1 MDKPNHNSAGQQNW
15 TRFSRARQG
24 EVHGWTESQKCTSW
38 IYVFKILNSNFEIR
52 NALYFCLSSHHSTS
66 PILRYFFTLILTGRA
81 YSSTILTSQFGF
93 FNSVNMRG
101 SKAPAEIRKRQ
112 IIVAAMRCFQKKGYV
127 NTTVDD
133 IAAEYG
139 LSKGSIY
146 WYYSSKKAVLID
158 IFKYWKDETLKGIN
172 AEIAPLK
179 SPREKLVR
187 MGEFYIESLIRDL
200 ELYSSMM
207 VFWGT
212 AFEDMTLRDMIIDL
226 YSRYDEIITSL
237 LYQGEGSGEFE
248 VSDKKTLST
257 IMISMM
263 EGLIVRQVMSKS
275 LDLRRIRQEVKN
287 VVNRLLPKA

>member
-1 MDKPNHNSAGQQNW
+1 
-15 TRFSRARQG
+15 
-24 EVHGWTESQKCTSW
+24 
-38 IYVFKILNSNFEIR
+38 
-52 NALYFCLSSHHSTS
+52 
-66 PILRYFFTLILTGRA
+66 
-81 YSSTILTSQFGF
+81 
-93 FNSVNMRG
+93 MRG
-101 SKAPAEIRKRQ
+101 NKASAEIRKRQ

-200 ELYSSMM
+200 ELYGSMM

-212 AFEDMTLRDMIIDL
+212 AFEDKALREMIIDL

-237 LYQGEGSGEFE
+237 LYQGESRGEFT

-275 LDLRRIRQEVKN
+275 LDLGRIRQEVKT
-287 VVNRLLPKA
+287 VVNRLLPQA